1 MNANDIVAS
10 TVTQLPAT
18 AVLTQSRQ
26 SALYD
31 AVAEQT
37 AGIIIHRYSTSFG
50 LASRLLAKSVRRDV
64 ANIYALVRLADE
76 IVDGVASDA
85 GADAVETRR
94 LLDDLETE
102 TERAMAS
109 GYSTNLIVHAFA
121 LSARRT
127 GIEPVLTRPFFQS
140 MRVDITEV
148 VHTPKSFDAY
158 VYGSAEV
165 VGLMCLKA
173 FLQDVEVSPE
183 QDARFVQGARK
194 LGAAFQKV
202 NFLRDLSSDVD
213 ALGRSYFPGINVAT
227 FTEEDKARLVADIDA
242 DLAISAAIVPELPLS
257 SRRAVAL
264 AQSLF
269 AALNRRIERTPASE
283 LKKTRVSVPTLVKA
297 RLALAALIGRT
308 S

>member
-1 MNANDIVAS
+1 MNFQTPPAVA
-10 TVTQLPAT
+10 LPQT
-18 AVLTQSRQ
+18 AQ

-31 AVAEQT
+31 DVAEQT

-76 IVDGVASDA
+76 IVDGVASEA

-94 LLDDLETE
+94 LLDELEGE

-127 GIEPVLTRPFFQS
+127 GIEPALTRPFFES

-148 VHTPKSFDAY
+148 VHTPQSFDVY

-165 VGLMCLKA
+165 VGLMCLRA
-173 FLQDVEVSPE
+173 FLKDVEVSPE
-183 QDARFVQGARK
+183 QDARFVHGARK

-202 NFLRDLSSDVD
+202 NFLRDLSADVD
-213 ALGRSYFPGINVAT
+213 ALGRSYFPGINIAT

-242 DLAISAAIVPELPLS
+242 DLAISAAIVPELPAS

-264 AQSLF
+264 AQNLF
-269 AALNRRIERTPASE
+269 VALSRRIERTPASE

>member
-1 MNANDIVAS
+1 MKPPTPPEVALR
-10 TVTQLPAT
+10 QT
-18 AVLTQSRQ
+18 AQ

-31 AVAEQT
+31 DVAEQT

-50 LASRLLAKSVRRDV
+50 LASRLLGKSVRRDV

-76 IVDGVASDA
+76 IVDGVASEA
-85 GADAVETRR
+85 GADAAETRR
-94 LLDDLETE
+94 LLDELEAE

-109 GYSTNLIVHAFA
+109 GYSTNLVVHAFA

-127 GIEPVLTRPFFQS
+127 GIEPTLTQPFFAS
-140 MRVDITEV
+140 MRADITEA
-148 VHTPKSFDAY
+148 VHTPESFDAY

-165 VGLMCLKA
+165 VGLMCLRA
-173 FLQDVEVSPE
+173 FLKDVPVTPE
-183 QDARFVQGARK
+183 QDARFVHGARK

-213 ALGRSYFPGINVAT
+213 ALGRSYFPGVNIAT
-227 FTEEDKARLVADIDA
+227 FTEADKARLVADIDA
-242 DLAISAAIVPELPLS
+242 DLAISGAIVPELPSS

-264 AQSLF
+264 AQNLF
-269 AALNRRIERTPASE
+269 AALNRRIERTPAAE
-283 LKKTRVSVPTLVKA
+283 LKQTRVSVPTMVKA
-297 RLALAALIGRT
+297 RLALVALMGHT

>member
-1 MNANDIVAS
+1 MKPPTTPEVALR
-10 TVTQLPAT
+10 QT
-18 AVLTQSRQ
+18 AQ

-31 AVAEQT
+31 DVAEQT

-50 LASRLLAKSVRRDV
+50 LASRLLGKSVRRDV

-76 IVDGVASDA
+76 IVDGVASEA
-85 GADAVETRR
+85 GADAAETRR
-94 LLDDLETE
+94 LLDELEAE

-109 GYSTNLIVHAFA
+109 GYSTNLVVHAFA

-127 GIEPVLTRPFFQS
+127 GIEPTLTQPFFAS
-140 MRVDITEV
+140 MRADITEA
-148 VHTPKSFDAY
+148 VHTPESFDAY

-165 VGLMCLKA
+165 VGLMCLRA
-173 FLQDVEVSPE
+173 FLKDVPVTPE
-183 QDARFVQGARK
+183 QDARFVHGARK

-213 ALGRSYFPGINVAT
+213 ALGRSYFPGVNIAT
-227 FTEEDKARLVADIDA
+227 FTEADKARLVADIDA
-242 DLAISAAIVPELPLS
+242 DLAISGAIVPELPSS

-264 AQSLF
+264 AQNLF
-269 AALNRRIERTPASE
+269 AALNRRIERTPAAE
-283 LKKTRVSVPTLVKA
+283 LKQTRVSVPTMVKA
-297 RLALAALIGRT
+297 RLALVALMGHT